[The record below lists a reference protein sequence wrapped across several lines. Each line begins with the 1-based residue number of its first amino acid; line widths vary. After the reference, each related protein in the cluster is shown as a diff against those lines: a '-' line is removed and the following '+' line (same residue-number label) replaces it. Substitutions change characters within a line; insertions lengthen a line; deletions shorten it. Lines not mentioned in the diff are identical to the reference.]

1 MTQQGISLI
10 NNVDQA
16 KKNIRQFQIEME
28 SPQQLVGLLGVFQA
42 WYAIADDAG
51 GLLFAPSKFIGYQ
64 DLTAQ
69 TYREAARETNGRDTE
84 AVLSRWF
91 KQPEGACEQVLIQ
104 ELAKWLGRFGKKP
117 NRSVRIS
124 TVQGATLIPGM
135 PATEA
140 LASVTPVDAMM
151 VFFQMLSAG
160 DQREFRR
167 RITR

>member
-1 MTQQGISLI
+1 MSKQNVSLI
-10 NNVDQA
+10 NNIEQA
-16 KKNIRQFQIEME
+16 KNNIWQFQIEME
-28 SPQQLVGLLGVFQA
+28 SPEQMVDLLGAFKA
-42 WYAIADDAG
+42 WYAIPDDKG
-51 GLLFAPSKFIGYQ
+51 DILFAPSKFIGYQ

-117 NRSVRIS
+117 NKSVRVS
-124 TVQGATLIPGM
+124 TTQGVTLTPGM
-135 PATEA
+135 SATEA
-140 LASVTPVDAMM
+140 PANANPVDAIM
-151 VFFQMLSAG
+151 VFFQMLSVS